1 MNKFRVTTPVSKIK
15 NNQKEEVKRFTEAAD
30 RHEVS
35 SIELNKADKPTK
47 SFTIPVND
55 FELDL
60 LRKAAKKDNRSQRY
74 IGRLLLVK
82 AMQEYIEE

>member
-1 MNKFRVTTPVSKIK
+1 MNKFRVTTPITKLNK
-15 NNQKEEVKRFTEAAD
+15 DKTEEVKRFAEAAEN
-30 RHEVS
+30 HEVS
-35 SIELNKADKPTK
+35 SISFNEKDKPNK

-82 AMQEYIEE
+82 AMREYLNE